1 MLADAGIPL
10 GNQSVLLA
18 GINDC
23 VFTMKKLVNETG
35 EWTVKGAEML
45 DYKSLSSVNDPVFL
59 KYKGKVASSA
69 LPGVEP
75 GDETGLTAVL
85 TETKARTPEEPATEH
100 ICH

>member
-1 MLADAGIPL
+1 
-10 GNQSVLLA
+10 
-18 GINDC
+18 
-23 VFTMKKLVNETG
+23 
-35 EWTVKGAEML
+35 ML

-85 TETKARTPEEPATEH
+85 TETNARTPEELQQNISAIEASLQAFTT
-100 ICH
+100 